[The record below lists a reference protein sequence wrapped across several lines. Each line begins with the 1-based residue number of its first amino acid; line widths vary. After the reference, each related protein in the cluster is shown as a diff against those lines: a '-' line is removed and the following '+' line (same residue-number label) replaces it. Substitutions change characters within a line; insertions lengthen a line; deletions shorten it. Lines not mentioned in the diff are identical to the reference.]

1 MIAVVQRVARAE
13 VRVGG
18 ECVGAVGTGLLV
30 LVGVHVSDGEND
42 AAWLAE
48 RLVGL
53 RVFED
58 EAGKMNLSVAQ
69 ARAIEPGPGAGG
81 EATGSAA
88 GGILL
93 VPNFTLCAQTGKGHR
108 PSFIEAMRP
117 EGASGLFDRVV
128 ASIRAAGVRCET
140 GRFGADMRVELV
152 NSGPVTVLLNSA
164 EHVKRPTPAGA

>member
-30 LVGVHVSDGEND
+30 LVGVHVGDGEND

-69 ARAIEPGPGAGG
+69 ARAIEPGPGEGG
-81 EATGSAA
+81 VD

>member
-18 ECVGAVGTGLLV
+18 ERVGAVGTGLMA
-30 LVGVHVSDGEND
+30 LVGVHVSDTERD
-42 AAWLAE
+42 AVWLAE

-58 EAGKMNLSVAQ
+58 EAGKMNLAVAQ
-69 ARAIEPGPGAGG
+69 AREIEPGEDPPGV
-81 EATGSAA
+81 
-88 GGILL
+88 LL

-117 EGASGLFDRVV
+117 EGASPLFERV
-128 ASIRAAGVRCET
+128 AAGIRAAGVRCET

-152 NSGPVTVLLNSA
+152 NAGPITVVLNSA
-164 EHVKRPTPAGA
+164 DHVKRGAPAGA